1 MDTFDPVAMA
11 LNIAAR
17 PRKAEGGPLDV
28 YHGSAQ
34 TGLDELR
41 PSDRGPLGP
50 ALYFS
55 PAAHVA
61 QRYAGQS
68 GRLYQHNLNRD
79 DLFHGTKS
87 THPPGANPYDIWR
100 SQEKRLVEAAPADKK
115 QATAALFKK
124 LDPGDGYRL
133 FWDLSVLHGSK
144 ERAQKHLKDAGY
156 KGMSADVDGPEVA
169 WFDKAVPSRGHRA
182 DGGAIAAPSPMDWS
196 QPKVSPLGLYSHA
209 ATVAGKMPMAKGSPD
224 QVKGYLLKQGVKPD
238 EIEHSK
244 FDDKFGGQKSVTREQ
259 VAQHFHNNQ
268 PQLSEKILN
277 APSGFDYDGLPAK
290 QVGSPK
296 FESYTLPGG
305 KNYREV
311 LLTAPEQQRND
322 VTYAIRGADGR
333 NAPAQARTRQEAI
346 REAGGDPR
354 RVVEIANKNDA
365 VNYKSSHWD
374 DPNVVLHRR
383 LSDRPLPDGGKALH
397 LEELQSDWGQEGRDK
412 GFGSGDLN
420 KWKELDA
427 QLSQLRD
434 ANSAHAQDLHRKIIG
449 KSYQEFIRTNPPKDE
464 RESVLAQ
471 LKAARDRDP
480 DYVAREQ
487 KIKEI
492 EEARNAVSPVS
503 KVPHHPLVDK
513 TGKWLDLGL
522 KRTLYDAAKGGY
534 GKVLI
539 TPGDEQA
546 SRYDLSKHIDAITY
560 RNNNGVL
567 EGRAEKDGKT
577 LHQFEEKP
585 EALSRVFGKDI
596 ADKMAK
602 GEGAKASWHDYEGAP
617 QDHKKLS
624 GLDLKVGGEG
634 MKSFYDKMLPQALEK
649 LAKRHDP
656 DAKVQL
662 GGQDMRMP
670 DPQQRHIEQDHPP
683 HVTRKL
689 HSLDI
694 TPKMR
699 ASILKGMPT
708 FATGGTVDDD
718 DANEIENIKAIHP
731 ARRTADQV
739 RRLHGLKLPG
749 DEGPSSPPMLLRAM
763 GGRIRQA
770 DEDQIGD
777 HTPAQAK
784 ASANGTTPRS
794 DIIDKG
800 LAILHT
806 QADEIT
812 KDAERTGKATGGS
825 VSDDRLDKL
834 MALVVEQ
841 ADAINRLTT
850 ILSTPQTVVRD
861 KEGRIKEVRRI
872 PNKKA
877 LN

>member
-17 PRKAEGGPLDV
+17 PRKAEGGDAETPA
-28 YHGSAQ
+28 S
-34 TGLDELR
+34 
-41 PSDRGPLGP
+41 PS
-50 ALYFS
+50 YI
-55 PAAHVA
+55 
-61 QRYAGQS
+61 
-68 GRLYQHNLNRD
+68 
-79 DLFHGTKS
+79 K
-87 THPPGANPYDIWR
+87 
-100 SQEKRLVEAAPADKK
+100 
-115 QATAALFKK
+115 
-124 LDPGDGYRL
+124 
-133 FWDLSVLHGSK
+133 
-144 ERAQKHLKDAGY
+144 
-156 KGMSADVDGPEVA
+156 
-169 WFDKAVPSRGHRA
+169 
-182 DGGAIAAPSPMDWS
+182 PMDWS

-268 PQLSEKILN
+268 PQLDESVKTEDV
-277 APSGFDYDGLPAK
+277 P
-290 QVGSPK
+290 
-296 FESYTLPGG
+296 FEQYTLPGG
-305 KNYREV
+305 KNYRMAALTTPIKTSPKAKEAYA
-311 LLTAPEQQRND
+311 LTARMQAGDFNSLNEE
-322 VTYAIRGADGR
+322 GR
-333 NAPAQARTRQEAI
+333 RALFQKRDDLLKAA
-346 REAGGDPR
+346 
-354 RVVEIANKNDA
+354 
-365 VNYKSSHWD
+365 KSEEGEHYRPPSGHQLPD
-374 DPNVVLHRR
+374 NTILHRR

-412 GFGSGDLN
+412 GFRLSSEVTAPMDSEYRQLVNKNAAAREAGRTPDAADVARARDL
-420 KWKELDA
+420 EA
-427 QLSQLRD
+427 QLMRAD
-434 ANSAHAQDLHRKIIG
+434 A
-449 KSYQEFIRTNPPKDE
+449 
-464 RESVLAQ
+464 
-471 LKAARDRDP
+471 
-480 DYVAREQ
+480 
-487 KIKEI
+487 
-492 EEARNAVSPVS
+492 S
-503 KVPHHPLVDK
+503 KTPHHPLVDK

-546 SRYDLSKHIDAITY
+546 SRYDLSKHINDLTLHGTGDNLRLSATDKQDRKVIDMQHVTPKTLAEHVGKDA
-560 RNNNGVL
+560 
-567 EGRAEKDGKT
+567 AEKLLNMPEPSEKNPYAARR
-577 LHQFEEKP
+577 LH
-585 EALSRVFGKDI
+585 
-596 ADKMAK
+596 
-602 GEGAKASWHDYEGAP
+602 
-617 QDHKKLS
+617 

-656 DAKVQL
+656 DAKMGTTTIKGDPKVDGPL
-662 GGQDMRMP
+662 KVSSDGKRYWVHSDTHGKVSDYFDAAHKAMDARDDMKKGP
-670 DPQQRHIEQDHPP
+670 S
-683 HVTRKL
+683 L
-689 HSLDI
+689 HSIDI

-718 DANEIENIKAIHP
+718 DASELENIKSIHP
-731 ARRTADQV
+731 AKRTADQV

-749 DEGPSSPPMLLRAM
+749 DEGPQSPPMLLRAM

-834 MALVVEQ
+834 MALVAEQ